1 MRITITKKNKIKFDF
16 LLIAAVIAWIVPI
29 VIFIMT
35 WVTGNVTS
43 LHIALSLVSLATL
56 GLLSVSM
63 LNTIKF
69 PVFRSKTKVKD
80 SSSM

>member
-16 LLIAAVIAWIVPI
+16 LRIAAVIAWIVPI
-29 VIFIMT
+29 VVFIMT
-35 WVTGNVTS
+35 WVSGHVTS
-43 LHIALSLVSLATL
+43 LRISLGLLSLAIL

-69 PVFRSKTKVKD
+69 PVSRSKTKVKD
-80 SSSM
+80 SSSK